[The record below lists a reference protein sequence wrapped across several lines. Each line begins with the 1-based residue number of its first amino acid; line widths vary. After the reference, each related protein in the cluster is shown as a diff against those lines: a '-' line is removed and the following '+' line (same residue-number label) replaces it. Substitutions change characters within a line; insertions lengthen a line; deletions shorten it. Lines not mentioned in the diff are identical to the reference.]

1 MSYNVAKESVFSFLR
16 TRQYHVPRIQRRYS
30 WTKEAADR
38 LWEDLRSFHD
48 DKNQKFY
55 LLHTVITVAD
65 EEEGSEKRLILDGQ
79 QRTTTILALL
89 SAFVAA
95 VDEHDV
101 NGSFLGQR
109 DLIDKMLHDQY
120 GPRLTTEHDADKQ
133 NLAFLQTT
141 RARPTPERSKKV
153 YRNYNHYLTSC
164 FNPIIEEEGAQQGLT
179 TIYAVIAS
187 LLHDCNVT
195 VAHFDRMLEAVIAFD
210 TTNNRGMDLSLADLV
225 RYWTLRRGMEH
236 GDDVGK
242 RVAEAWESINDE
254 LNPRGTSEALVKDLV
269 GRFWYARK
277 GERFSKSALLRVI
290 EGELS
295 AHTKKEQLLGLLDDL
310 EMAAERY
317 QGLLDPSTSNP
328 NRQVLRLIKST
339 NAKQHLT
346 LLLAGSMKGYSD
358 DEMAKLLNVIE
369 RVYVWYQ
376 LVGERSPGALY
387 QRYAQWS
394 KTVLD
399 ADDAASGLDAVA
411 AKVSEFLT
419 EVGIDEGEAKR
430 LFEAYRTDNK
440 AVIEYLLA
448 RIEIHLHPQTAIN
461 DHDDVHFRRILPKT
475 LTNEWPG
482 WSEEAHEVHMNRL
495 GNMMIQ
501 HDTED
506 RLVERHVLT
515 DISNAAKKSTL
526 KTNQSLQNLST
537 WNATAV
543 QERQSLLAKHALE
556 IWPL

>member
-1 MSYNVAKESVFSFLR
+1 
-16 TRQYHVPRIQRRYS
+16 
-30 WTKEAADR
+30 
-38 LWEDLRSFHD
+38 
-48 DKNQKFY
+48 
-55 LLHTVITVAD
+55 
-65 EEEGSEKRLILDGQ
+65 
-79 QRTTTILALL
+79 
-89 SAFVAA
+89 
-95 VDEHDV
+95 
-101 NGSFLGQR
+101 
-109 DLIDKMLHDQY
+109 
-120 GPRLTTEHDADKQ
+120 
-133 NLAFLQTT
+133 
-141 RARPTPERSKKV
+141 
-153 YRNYNHYLTSC
+153 
-164 FNPIIEEEGAQQGLT
+164 
-179 TIYAVIAS
+179 
-187 LLHDCNVT
+187 
-195 VAHFDRMLEAVIAFD
+195 MLEAVIAFD

-236 GDDVGK
+236 GDDAGK

-376 LVGERSPGALY
+376 LVGERNPGALY

-419 EVGIDEGEAKR
+419 EVGIDENEAKH
-430 LFEAYRTDNK
+430 LFETYRTDNK

-475 LTNEWPG
+475 LTTEWQG

-501 HDTED
+501 LDTED
-506 RLVERHVLT
+506 RLVERHVLA
-515 DISNAAKKSTL
+515 DIVTAAKNSTL
-526 KTNQSLQNLST
+526 RTNRPLRNL
-537 WNATAV
+537 TAWSDDAI
-543 QERQSLLAKHALE
+543 QERQSLLAAEALKL
-556 IWPL
+556 WPL

>member
-38 LWEDLRSFHD
+38 LWEDLMAFHD

-65 EEEGSEKRLILDGQ
+65 EEGGSEKRLILDGQ

-89 SAFVAA
+89 SAFVTV
-95 VDEHDV
+95 VDELDIS
-101 NGSFLGQR
+101 GSFSGQR
-109 DLIDKMLHDQY
+109 ELISGMLQDRD
-120 GPRLTTEHDADKQ
+120 GPRLTTEHDADKK
-133 NLAFLQTT
+133 NLDFLQTT
-141 RARPTPERSKKV
+141 RNRPSPERSKKV
-153 YRNYNHYLTSC
+153 YRNYNHFLTSC
-164 FNPIIEEEGAQQGLT
+164 FKPIIEKKGTQQGLT
-179 TIYAVIAS
+179 TIYAVIHR

-225 RYWTLRRGMEH
+225 RYWTLRRGMGH

-242 RVAEAWESINDE
+242 RVAEAWEAINDE

-295 AHTKKEQLLGLLDDL
+295 AHTEKEQLLGLIEQL
-310 EMAAERY
+310 ETAAELYR
-317 QGLLDPSTSNP
+317 GLLDPSTSNP

-399 ADDAASGLDAVA
+399 ADDAASGLDAVSTN
-411 AKVSEFLT
+411 VSDFLT

-482 WSEEAHEVHMNRL
+482 WSEEAHEVNMNRL